1 LIKKEGAKT
10 IDFKK
15 EDISDKDISNFV
27 LNNKD
32 VNFKTIEKTF
42 EQIIFDSDN
51 NTSEPKSSDQEC
63 LPIIS

>member
-1 LIKKEGAKT
+1 MIKKEGAKT

-42 EQIIFDSDN
+42 E
-51 NTSEPKSSDQEC
+51 
-63 LPIIS
+63 